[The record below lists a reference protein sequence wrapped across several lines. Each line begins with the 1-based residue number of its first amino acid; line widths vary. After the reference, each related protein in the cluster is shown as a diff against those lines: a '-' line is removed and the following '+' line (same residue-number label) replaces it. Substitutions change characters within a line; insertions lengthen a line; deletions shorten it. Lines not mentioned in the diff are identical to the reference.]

1 MSRTIL
7 ITGASSSFG
16 QELISRLP
24 NDVRV
29 IAQSRSPL
37 PKINGKDSQI
47 TNVISDFSN
56 PDFLTD
62 FDGGVNFNEV
72 DEVVHFA
79 ASPLR
84 LQNFVSTTSA
94 QVTSDYQINFVS
106 AFSLISKIIASQ
118 KQNFRPLTL
127 VVMLTDMLQTPVK
140 GELSYI
146 SSKFALLG
154 LIKSLSV
161 EYRANELRI
170 NAVSPSFVETS
181 FVDHFPKFVR
191 DSILRKHP
199 MKRHCTVSEVVDTIE
214 FLLSSKSSFI
224 NGQNIPINGGEN

>member
-62 FDGGVNFNEV
+62 FDGGVNFNEI
-72 DEVVHFA
+72 DEIWK
-79 ASPLR
+79 S
-84 LQNFVSTTSA
+84 
-94 QVTSDYQINFVS
+94 
-106 AFSLISKIIASQ
+106 
-118 KQNFRPLTL
+118 
-127 VVMLTDMLQTPVK
+127 
-140 GELSYI
+140 
-146 SSKFALLG
+146 G
-154 LIKSLSV
+154 LHATIL
-161 EYRANELRI
+161 
-170 NAVSPSFVETS
+170 
-181 FVDHFPKFVR
+181 R
-191 DSILRKHP
+191 DSFSDKFYARSLFQKNI
-199 MKRHCTVSEVVDTIE
+199 
-214 FLLSSKSSFI
+214 FLLLS
-224 NGQNIPINGGEN
+224 

>member
-24 NDVRV
+24 IDVKIV
-29 IAQSRSPL
+29 AQSRSPL
-37 PKINGKDSQI
+37 PKINGEDSRI
-47 TNVISDFSN
+47 ISVISDFSN

-62 FDGGVNFNEV
+62 FDGKVNFAEI
-72 DEVVHFA
+72 DDVVHLA

-84 LQNFVSTTSA
+84 LQNFTSTPSE
-94 QVTSDYQINFVS
+94 QVESDYKINFVS
-106 AFSLISKIIASQ
+106 AFSLISKVISSQ
-118 KQNFRPLTL
+118 KQNIRPIRL

-154 LIKSLSV
+154 LVKSLAV
-161 EYRANELRI
+161 EYSGHELRI
-170 NAVSPSFVETS
+170 NAVSPSFVETR

-191 DSILRKHP
+191 ESILKKHP
-199 MKRHCTVSEVVDTIE
+199 MKRHCSVSEVVDTIE

-224 NGQNIPINGGEN
+224 NGQNISVNGGEN